1 MDRASHIFERIYKA
15 HQDELFRFCLA
26 RMRNREEALDM
37 TQETFVKTYEYLR
50 KGEHI
55 DSERAFLYRVA
66 RNGIIDKSRKKK
78 EQSLDLMLDEGF
90 DPVSHE
96 PSPLVSAE
104 YKEAVQLLDNLP
116 PDYREAVY
124 MRHVEEMSVEEIA
137 GILGVTPNVVSVR
150 IHRGIE
156 KLKEYREN

>member
-1 MDRASHIFERIYKA
+1 MDRASHIFERIYAA

-55 DSERAFLYRVA
+55 DNERAFLYRVA

-90 DPVSHE
+90 DPISQE
-96 PSPLVSAE
+96 SSPLMLAE
-104 YKEAVQLLDNLP
+104 YKEAVELLDHLP
-116 PDYREAVY
+116 PDYREVVY